1 MLKINEACCCL
12 CVWISFKQTEW
23 MWRPSGSRSLWMTMF
38 WFSFLTLFCTLPWR
52 MFPLNVCNVDETK
65 KNQATP
71 EIHVLIKELSVWAAG
86 LLALFHTETAR
97 SQRHWSGLSLCS
109 WRFNSG
115 FLTRCCSV
123 CSHRTHFIISSSL
136 IKSISL
142 SCWYTCPHLWLITS
156 SASFKWTHHSSTDNS

>member
-1 MLKINEACCCL
+1 MDVKAERQPVTLNDNVLVFLSHAVLHIAVENVSSECL
-12 CVWISFKQTEW
+12 YCRWNK
-23 MWRPSGSRSLWMTMF
+23 R
-38 WFSFLTLFCTLPWR
+38 
-52 MFPLNVCNVDETK
+52 
-65 KNQATP
+65 NQATP

>member
-1 MLKINEACCCL
+1 MKLAVV
-12 CVWISFKQTEW
+12 CVFGSVLNKQNGCEGRAAAGHSEW
-23 MWRPSGSRSLWMTMF
+23 QCSGFPFSRCFAHCRGECFLWMFVM
-38 WFSFLTLFCTLPWR
+38 S
-52 MFPLNVCNVDETK
+52 MKQK